1 MALEQMDLWAK
12 IVRAEESIKNLDA
25 EITQY
30 LASDPKP
37 YRIVGELHN
46 DDREY
51 GFTAYSDP
59 VPLRFSII
67 AGEIVHHL
75 RSALDHV
82 IWAMATRNNRNPRNR
97 IQFPICDTPP
107 KFEKA
112 LKNGIVQG
120 VGDVAVKIIEGVQPF
135 KSEDPRDAIL
145 YVLHDFDVTDKH
157 KLLPVITTAAQIGE
171 VITIGDSRGSNP
183 PPGRIDKYCS
193 SKCARHC
200 SCVRARSPCLYR
212 LFWGTQS

>member
-97 IQFPICDTPP
+97 IQFPICDTPH
-107 KFEKA
+107 KFERA
-112 LKNGIVQG
+112 LKNGIVQ
-120 VGDVAVKIIEGVQPF
+120 A
-135 KSEDPRDAIL
+135 
-145 YVLHDFDVTDKH
+145 
-157 KLLPVITTAAQIGE
+157 
-171 VITIGDSRGSNP
+171 
-183 PPGRIDKYCS
+183 
-193 SKCARHC
+193 
-200 SCVRARSPCLYR
+200 
-212 LFWGTQS
+212 